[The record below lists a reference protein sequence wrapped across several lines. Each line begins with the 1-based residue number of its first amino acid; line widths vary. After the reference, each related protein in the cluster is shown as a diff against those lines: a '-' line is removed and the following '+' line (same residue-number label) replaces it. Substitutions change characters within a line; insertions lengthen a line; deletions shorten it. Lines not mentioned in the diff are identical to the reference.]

1 MSTCRKPARDWFP
14 HGMSISSSVRH
25 TPTTNEAQRFSGQT
39 ARLVDPA
46 RLNAIRATGLLDAG
60 SAPVL
65 DRLTR
70 LATRLLGVPISTV
83 SLVDGEGQHFPGM
96 AGLDG
101 WAADARGTPLRY
113 SFCQHVVT
121 RNATFLVSDAATD
134 PLVSD
139 SPGFVE
145 LGVVAYA
152 GVPLR
157 TAEGYTL
164 GAFCAIDKKP
174 RAWSAD
180 DVAVL
185 EDLAAAAMAEIELRA
200 TVRALMESQE
210 RLRQQAMRDPLT
222 GLLNRRGFGDL
233 ARQHLALA
241 ERTHAPFCVLA
252 MDLDGFK
259 QVNDRFGHDVGDEAL
274 CEMAG
279 LLLDESRDAD
289 YVGRLGGDEF
299 VVLLTGSGPAEAQEF
314 IARLQ
319 DLLTTRNATD
329 AQRFALG
336 TSIGLAAWNPLEP
349 STIATMLRL
358 ADESLYAD
366 KRHRSARVRTAA

>member
-1 MSTCRKPARDWFP
+1 MSDPRGVAVTPAAYNP
-14 HGMSISSSVRH
+14 
-25 TPTTNEAQRFSGQT
+25 QRFSGLA
-39 ARLVDPA
+39 ARLADPA
-46 RLNAIRATGLLDAG
+46 RLAALRATGLLEAG

-101 WAADARGTPLRY
+101 WAAEGRGTPLRY

-121 RNATFLVSDAATD
+121 RNAAFVVADAATD
-134 PLVSD
+134 AAVSD
-139 SPGFVE
+139 SPGFHE

-157 TAEGYTL
+157 TSEGHAL
-164 GAFCAIDKKP
+164 GAFCAIDKVP
-174 RAWSAD
+174 RAWTPD
-180 DVAVL
+180 DIAVL
-185 EDLAAAAMAEIELRA
+185 EDLASAAMAEIELRV
-200 TVRALMESQE
+200 TVRALVESQE

-259 QVNDRFGHDVGDEAL
+259 LVNDRFGHDVGDEAL
-274 CEMAG
+274 CEMAA

-289 YVGRLGGDEF
+289 LVGRLGGDEF
-299 VVLLTGSGPAEAQEF
+299 VVLLTGSGSNEAHEF
-314 IARLQ
+314 SERLQ
-319 DLLTTRNATD
+319 ELLTARNTSG
-329 AQRFALG
+329 QHRFALG
-336 TSIGLAAWNPLEP
+336 TSIGIADWNPLEP
-349 STIATMLRL
+349 SAIATMLRI
-358 ADESLYAD
+358 ADEALYQD
-366 KRHRSARVRTAA
+366 KRQRSARVRTAA

>member
-1 MSTCRKPARDWFP
+1 MSLPSGVAVTPAPP
-14 HGMSISSSVRH
+14 HPH
-25 TPTTNEAQRFSGQT
+25 RFTGQT

-46 RLNAIRATGLLDAG
+46 RLTALRASGLLEAR

-70 LATRLLGVPISTV
+70 LATRLLGVPVSTV
-83 SLVDGEGQHFPGM
+83 SLVDGDGQHFPGM
-96 AGLDG
+96 TGLDG
-101 WAADARGTPLRY
+101 WAAEARGTPLRF

-121 RNATFLVSDAATD
+121 RNAAFVVADAATD
-134 PLVSD
+134 PLTSE
-139 SPGFVE
+139 SAGYRE

-157 TAEGYTL
+157 TAEGHAL
-164 GAFCAIDKKP
+164 GAFCAVDKVP
-174 RAWSAD
+174 RAWTPD
-180 DVAVL
+180 DLATL
-185 EDLAAAAMAEIELRA
+185 EDLASAAMAEIELRA
-200 TVRALMESQE
+200 TVRALMESEE

-241 ERTHAPFCVLA
+241 ERTGASFCVLA

-279 LLLDESRDAD
+279 LLRDESRDAD
-289 YVGRLGGDEF
+289 LVGRLGGDEF
-299 VVLLTGSGPAEAQEF
+299 VVLLTGSSEDDAREF
-314 IARLQ
+314 IARLHA
-319 DLLTTRNATD
+319 LLTSRNANAPRYVLD
-329 AQRFALG
+329 
-336 TSIGLAAWNPLEP
+336 TSVGMAAWSALEP
-349 STIATMLRL
+349 STIATMLRI
-358 ADESLYAD
+358 ADEALYQD
-366 KRHRSARVRTAA
+366 KRRRAARVRTAA